1 MENITLDTH
10 TPVTLMQLIIEAFR
24 LPPASG
30 GLRLQGIYQDRNK
43 RCYQGYYYDRLQ
55 DVQTSQLVTLRVP
68 ERIKQTLVSGQQYV
82 FKGTLQTSFRP
93 DGVVEPVFLIHELVA
108 SVALPSE
115 SFDVDRLFARKLEF
129 PAKDVDE
136 LLLNKLC
143 QKQPPHLA
151 IIYGVTSIVS
161 QDVLTALGE
170 AYTRYSFTEK
180 RINTLSEEEI
190 RATLHALDAEGYDA
204 IALVRGGGPGQE
216 VFDHPRVAEVALE
229 LRTPLI
235 TAIGHAEEITLT
247 ERLADKYLTTPT
259 AFGTYL
265 AQLVEEAD
273 SLAPAP
279 VIAAIRPADEQQL
292 IVMRV
297 LLVIM
302 VVLIFILL
310 LTR

>member
-10 TPVTLMQLIIEAFR
+10 TPVTLMQLVIEAFR
-24 LPPASG
+24 LPPANG

-93 DGVVEPVFLIHELVA
+93 DGVVEPVFLVTEVAA
-108 SVALPSE
+108 SVGLPAE
-115 SFDVDRLFARKLEF
+115 TFDVNRLFARKLES

-143 QKQPPHLA
+143 QKQPPRLA

-170 AYTRYSFTEK
+170 AYPRYELTEK
-180 RINTLSEEEI
+180 RINTLVFDSVARHAGSISAEHGIGSLKAHELPRYKSPVALQLMRTI
-190 RATLHALDAEGYDA
+190 KAALDPQG
-204 IALVRGGGPGQE
+204 IMNPG
-216 VFDHPRVAEVALE
+216 
-229 LRTPLI
+229 
-235 TAIGHAEEITLT
+235 
-247 ERLADKYLTTPT
+247 
-259 AFGTYL
+259 
-265 AQLVEEAD
+265 
-273 SLAPAP
+273 
-279 VIAAIRPADEQQL
+279 
-292 IVMRV
+292 RV
-297 LLVIM
+297 LA
-302 VVLIFILL
+302 
-310 LTR
+310 

>member
-10 TPVTLMQLIIEAFR
+10 TPVTLMQLVIEAFR
-24 LPPASG
+24 LPPANG

-55 DVQTSQLVTLRVP
+55 DVETSQIVTIRVP
-68 ERIKQTLVSGQQYV
+68 ERIKQTLVSGQQYI
-82 FKGTLQTSFRP
+82 FKGSLQTGFRP
-93 DGVVEPVFLIHELVA
+93 DGVVEPVFLVTEVAA
-108 SVALPSE
+108 SVGAPAGTL
-115 SFDVDRLFARKLEF
+115 DVNCLFARKLES
-129 PAKDVDE
+129 PARDVDE

-143 QKQPPHLA
+143 QKQPPRLA

-170 AYTRYSFTEK
+170 AYPRYELTEK
-180 RINTLSEEEI
+180 RINTLSEEDI
-190 RATLHALDAEGYDA
+190 RTTLRALDAEGYDA

-216 VFDHPRVAEVALE
+216 VFDHPRLAEVALE

-235 TAIGHAEEITLT
+235 TAIGHAEEITLI

-265 AQLVEEAD
+265 ARLVEEAD
-273 SLAPAP
+273 SLAPS
-279 VIAAIRPADEQQL
+279 AAVAENKPADEQQL

-302 VVLIFILL
+302 VAVIFILL